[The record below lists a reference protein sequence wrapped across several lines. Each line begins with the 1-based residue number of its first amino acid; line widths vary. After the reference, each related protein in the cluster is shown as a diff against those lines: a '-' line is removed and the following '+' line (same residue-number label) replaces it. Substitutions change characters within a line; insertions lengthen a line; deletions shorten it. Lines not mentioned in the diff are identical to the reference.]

1 MGQIK
6 LANNAYTTLATGCTT
21 SATALT
27 VTASTTFPS
36 VTTASGNWF
45 YACLQDTF
53 ANLEIVKVTDVTG
66 TTWTVT
72 RGVGGTTG
80 LAFPSGTVV
89 ELRVTAET
97 LSDLL
102 VLPGA
107 TISGGTINNTPI
119 GGTTPSTGAFTT
131 LSTTGAFLVAETQEI
146 GWGVGTTGLIGSS
159 AGNYARTYVGGTL
172 RTEVNTTGLAVTGTL
187 GVSGV
192 ATFGS
197 HIVAGTNDNLSF
209 GGLYGAGYP
218 TIGASGGN
226 TLTFYPGGTTA
237 VAVINAA
244 GVAVTGTL
252 SATGTAAFGNGS
264 ATATAY
270 VNGNN
275 SGSSGGAELVVQ
287 NAGTPVIGI
296 GNYSNLIGGAY
307 DATATLY
314 AVGALRI
321 FNNGAVNAT
330 LDTNGNFGLGVTP
343 SAWVGQ
349 RSLQLESGSAIT
361 SSDTNFYVG
370 ANYYY
375 SGGERYNTSGQL
387 ASRYAQ
393 LSGTHVW
400 STAPS
405 GTAGNPITFTQA
417 MTLDASGNL
426 LVGQTTTGAVQ
437 SGVWIAPNAGA
448 ATQNT
453 SHQNGT
459 VSGSSYTGYYYNA
472 TLIGSITQSGTTA
485 VLYNTTSDYRL
496 KENVQPVTSALAT
509 IAQLNPVNFTWKA
522 DGRPDTG
529 FIAHEFQAVIPNN
542 VTGEKDAVDAD
553 GKPVYQQ
560 MDNSGAIPYLVKA
573 IQELKAEFD
582 AYKVTHQ

>member
-1 MGQIK
+1 MANSRAWSIANIHTDTSGNIGIGFVPTAGYGLLQVGQVLGYVDSGNIATFAATNTSYAQVIAQNK
-6 LANNAYTTLATGCTT
+6 SNAA
-21 SATALT
+21 
-27 VTASTTFPS
+27 TASTNYNAS
-36 VTTASGNWF
+36 NDAGTASTNYVEFGINSS
-45 YACLQDTF
+45 TF
-53 ANLEIVKVTDVTG
+53 TGAGSFNKAGAAYLASASTD
-66 TTWTVT
+66 
-72 RGVGGTTG
+72 
-80 LAFPSGTVV
+80 
-89 ELRVTAET
+89 
-97 LSDLL
+97 L
-102 VLPGA
+102 VLGTYGNNAVRIVVNNSA
-107 TISGGTINNTPI
+107 TDSVVITSSGMT
-119 GGTTPSTGAFTT
+119 
-131 LSTTGAFLVAETQEI
+131 
-146 GWGVGTTGLIGSS
+146 
-159 AGNYARTYVGGTL
+159 VGGTL
-172 RTEVNTTGLAVTGTL
+172 SASGNISANGAASTIRQTDGSGNNIHWLSSVATLVGSGSATDAAYGAYGSFNWYPANGIARAMQLSSTGLAVTGAISTTGNINYN
-187 GVSGV
+187 GVNTQVVIGELDSNTTFIQSKNSGGT
-192 ATFGS
+192 AKALAFFGS
-197 HIVAGTNDNLSF
+197 SE
-209 GGLYGAGYP
+209 YGR
-218 TIGASGGN
+218 
-226 TLTFYPGGTTA
+226 F
-237 VAVINAA
+237 
-244 GVAVTGTL
+244 
-252 SATGTAAFGNGS
+252 
-264 ATATAY
+264 
-270 VNGNN
+270 
-275 SGSSGGAELVVQ
+275 
-287 NAGTPVIGI
+287 
-296 GNYSNLIGGAY
+296 
-307 DATATLY
+307 
-314 AVGALRI
+314 
-321 FNNGAVNAT
+321 
-330 LDTNGNFGLGVTP
+330 DTNGNFGLGVTP

-349 RSLQLESGSAIT
+349 RSLQLASGSAIT